1 MTYHTVIFN
10 TAINHIPALLT
21 HCSQLYNTQLIA
33 QNKTSATMCL
43 ITPYVRILDFDF
55 G

>member
-10 TAINHIPALLT
+10 TAINHTP
-21 HCSQLYNTQLIA
+21 CSQLYNTQLIA
-33 QNKTSATMCL
+33 QNKTSATLCL